1 FIKALSEDRRSL
13 LRADAWRAFAFILPV
28 FLLLYFDFEKKISAL
43 GFYAIIIFLVAI
55 DLSVVDRRYFT
66 KENYQRK
73 RDNSFVANNAADER
87 ILQDKSYYRVYNLQG
102 AMSEARTSYAH
113 HSLGGYHGAK
123 LRRYQDL
130 YDSCLLKETNQ
141 LYKDAQQGSLD
152 FTKYGVINM
161 LNTKY
166 VVYGPEAANVIPNP
180 NANGAA
186 WFVKEVVP
194 VNSPTEEL
202 KKTET
207 IDTKQTAV
215 IDQSKFATSLFEGIS
230 LDSANTIQLVEFKPS
245 YLKYET
251 ESTTDGLAVFSEIYY
266 PKGWHALID
275 GKETTLLRANYVLR
289 ALKIPQ
295 GKHVVEFKFEP
306 KPYLIGNKVT
316 LASSWLVLI
325 TFLGCLGLF
334 LKSKN

>member
-1 FIKALSEDRRSL
+1 
-13 LRADAWRAFAFILPV
+13 
-28 FLLLYFDFEKKISAL
+28 
-43 GFYAIIIFLVAI
+43 
-55 DLSVVDRRYFT
+55 
-66 KENYQRK
+66 
-73 RDNSFVANNAADER
+73 
-87 ILQDKSYYRVYNLQG
+87 
-102 AMSEARTSYAH
+102 
-113 HSLGGYHGAK
+113 
-123 LRRYQDL
+123 
-130 YDSCLLKETNQ
+130 LLKETQQ

-152 FTKYGVINM
+152 FTKYGVMNM

-186 WFVKEVVP
+186 WFVKEVVA

-215 IDQSKFATSLFEGIS
+215 IDQSKFAAALFAGIAYDSLSSIR
-230 LDSANTIQLVEFKPS
+230 LTEFKPP

-251 ESTTDGLAVFSEIYY
+251 ESSADGLAVFSEIYY
-266 PKGWHALID
+266 PKGWIAFID
-275 GKETTLLRANYVLR
+275 GKETPLLRANYVLR

-295 GKHVVEFKFEP
+295 GKHVVEFKFQP

-316 LASSWLVLI
+316 LASGWLVVLVVI
-325 TFLGCLGLF
+325 SSLVISF
-334 LKSKN
+334 KEDE